1 MGAMNSL
8 RWALVVASCGLSA
21 GVVAQ
26 TADPKDKDAQQAPAP
41 AAAPPSKPQAKPVA
55 PAKSPAVPA
64 AAPQGLPA
72 APAAQGVAQAQAALP
87 QGMPDAYKLNLLIRT
102 TVIAVNQANKT
113 GNYSVLRDLAAPGF
127 QASNNSAQL
136 AEIFGDLRKRNLD
149 LSPVLFYQPK
159 FTSRPVLLPNGM
171 MRVVGLFPSRPQ
183 QVNFDLVFEQ
193 IQGDWRIYG
202 ISIGTR
208 LAPPPGP
215 EANAP
220 DAAGVPVTEGTATGG
235 AMPAA
240 AVSTAKPAA
249 QGAGAAPSG
258 AVADKGGGAGA
269 APPKA
274 VGKDAPVAAK
284 PVSPAPVDK
293 QGLGAPATAP

>member
-1 MGAMNSL
+1 MNSL
-8 RWALVVASCGLSA
+8 RWALVVASCALGA
-21 GVVAQ
+21 GAVAQ
-26 TADPKDKDAQQAPAP
+26 TADPKGKDAQQPAAP
-41 AAAPPSKPQAKPVA
+41 AAAQPPKPQAKPVA
-55 PAKSPAVPA
+55 PAKSPAAPV
-64 AAPQGLPA
+64 AAPQGQQPA
-72 APAAQGVAQAQAALP
+72 APAAQGAAQAQAALP
-87 QGMPDAYKLNLLIRT
+87 QGIPDAYKLHLLTRT

-136 AEIFGDLRKRNLD
+136 AEIFGELRKRNLD

-171 MRVVGLFPSRPQ
+171 LRVVGLFPSRPQ

-208 LAPPPGP
+208 LAPPPDAQ
-215 EANAP
+215 ANSP
-220 DAAGVPVTEGTATGG
+220 TAAGGPLAEGTATGG

-240 AVSTAKPAA
+240 AVNTAKPAV

-258 AVADKGGGAGA
+258 AVAEKGGGAGA
-269 APPKA
+269 AAPKSA
-274 VGKDAPVAAK
+274 GKDAPPVAAK
-284 PVSPAPVDK
+284 PVTPPVDK
-293 QGLGAPATAP
+293 QGLGAPVAAP